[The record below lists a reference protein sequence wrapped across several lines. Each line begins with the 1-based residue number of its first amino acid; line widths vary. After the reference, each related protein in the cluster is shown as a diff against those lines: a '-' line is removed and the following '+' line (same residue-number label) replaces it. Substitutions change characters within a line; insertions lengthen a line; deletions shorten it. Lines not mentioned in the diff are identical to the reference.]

1 MEGYPVMNF
10 LDLTKSELEQ
20 LCIENGQPKFKAL
33 QLTKWVHKKGVQ
45 DFSKMTDLQSS
56 FRDYLSRK
64 LKVYIPKIIQSTKSA
79 DGSEKWLFNLKS
91 GEVVESVIIP
101 EDGRITACVSS
112 QVGCAVD
119 CSFCAT
125 GQQGF
130 SRNLSLGEM
139 LGQVW
144 AMNYLSNVGRISNI
158 VLMGMGEPLLN
169 YSNLT
174 EFLKFLLMDEAYGL
188 SRRKVTVSTSGIVPF
203 IDRLRIDCPVSLAVS
218 LHAAN
223 NELRNKLVPI
233 NRKYPLEQL
242 MRACRNYQDC
252 APRKFIT
259 FEVVLLDGVN
269 DSLND
274 ALAISRLI
282 NDYGVNAK
290 FNLIP
295 YNAFSGGLFKKP
307 SYEKIKGFQMKLQES
322 GYVTT
327 VRKTRGDDVEGACG
341 QLSGIVNNR
350 IAKAGSQEK
359 TEIAG

>member
-1 MEGYPVMNF
+1 MNL
-10 LDLTKSELEQ
+10 LDLTRSELER
-20 LCIENGQPKFKAL
+20 LCVENGQPKFRAL
-33 QLTKWVHKKGVQ
+33 QLTKWVHNKGVQ
-45 DFSKMTDLQSS
+45 DFAKMTDIQGS

-64 LKVYIPKIIQSTKSA
+64 FNVQVPKIIKSTKSA
-79 DGSEKWLFNLKS
+79 DGSEKWLFKLES
-91 GEVVESVIIP
+91 GEVVESVVIP
-101 EDGRITACVSS
+101 ENGRITACVSS

-125 GQQGF
+125 GHQGF

-144 AMNYLSNVGRISNI
+144 AINYLANVGRVTNV

-169 YSNLT
+169 YSNLK
-174 EFLKFLLMDEAYGL
+174 EFLKYLLLDEAYGL

-203 IDRLRIDCPVSLAVS
+203 IDRLRVDCPVSLAIS
-218 LHAAN
+218 LHAAS

-242 MRACRNYQDC
+242 MRACRDYQDS

-282 NDYGVNAK
+282 KDYGVNAK

-295 YNAFSGGLFKKP
+295 YNAFSGGSFKKP
-307 SYEKIKGFQMKLQES
+307 AYEKIKGFQMKLQEL

-327 VRKTRGDDVEGACG
+327 VRKTRGEDVEGACG
-341 QLSGIVNNR
+341 QLSGIVKNR
-350 IAKAGSQEK
+350 IARAGSREK
-359 TEIAG
+359 TEIAGLS

>member
-1 MEGYPVMNF
+1 MNL

-20 LCIENGQPKFKAL
+20 LCVKHGQPKFRAL
-33 QLTKWVHKKGVQ
+33 QLTKWVHNKGEQ
-45 DFSKMTDLQSS
+45 DFAKMTDLQSS
-56 FRDYLSRK
+56 FRDYLSRE
-64 LKVYIPKIIQSTKSA
+64 LTVHIPKIVKSTKSA
-79 DGSEKWLFNLKS
+79 DGSEKWLFKLKS

-101 EDGRITACVSS
+101 DGSRVTACVSS

-125 GQQGF
+125 GHEGF

-144 AMNYLSNVGRISNI
+144 AINYLSNVGRVTNV

-169 YSNLT
+169 YSNLK
-174 EFLKFLLMDEAYGL
+174 EFLKYLLMDQAYGL

-203 IDRLRIDCPVSLAVS
+203 IDRLRVDCPVSLAVS

-242 MRACRNYQDC
+242 MRACRDYQDS

-259 FEVVLLDGVN
+259 FEVVLLDEVN

-282 NDYGVNAK
+282 ADHGINAK

-295 YNAFSGGLFKKP
+295 YNAFSGGIYKKP
-307 SYEKIKGFQMKLQES
+307 ASEKIKGFQMKLQES

-327 VRKTRGDDVEGACG
+327 IRKTRGDDVEGACG

-350 IAKAGSQEK
+350 IVKVGSQGK
-359 TEIAG
+359 TEIAGLF

>member
-1 MEGYPVMNF
+1 MNL
-10 LDLTKSELEQ
+10 LDLTRSELEQ
-20 LCIENGQPKFKAL
+20 LCIENGQPRFRAI
-33 QLTKWVHKKGVQ
+33 QLTKWVHNKGVK
-45 DFSKMTDLQSS
+45 DFAKMTDLQGS
-56 FRDYLSRK
+56 FRDYLSCT
-64 LKVYIPKIIQSTKSA
+64 LNIYIPEIVQSTKSA
-79 DGSEKWLFNLKS
+79 DGSEKWLFKLKS

-101 EDGRITACVSS
+101 DDGRITACVSS

-125 GQQGF
+125 GHQGF

-144 AMNYLSNVGRISNI
+144 AINYLSDVGRVTNV

-169 YSNLT
+169 YSNLK

-203 IDRLRIDCPVSLAVS
+203 IDRLRVDCPVSLAVS
-218 LHAAN
+218 LHAAD
-223 NELRNKLVPI
+223 NELRDKLVPI

-242 MRACRNYQDC
+242 MRACRDYQDS

-269 DSLND
+269 DSVKD

-282 NDYGVNAK
+282 RDYGINAK
-290 FNLIP
+290 LNLIP
-295 YNAFSGGLFKKP
+295 YNAFSGGQFKKP
-307 SYEKIKGFQMKLQES
+307 ASEKIKGFQMKLQEL

-327 VRKTRGDDVEGACG
+327 VRKTRGEDVEGACG

-350 IAKAGSQEK
+350 IARANSREK
-359 TEIAG
+359 TEIAGLF

>member
-1 MEGYPVMNF
+1 MNL
-10 LDLTKSELEQ
+10 LDLTRSELER
-20 LCIENGQPKFKAL
+20 LCSENGQPKFRAL
-33 QLTKWVHKKGVQ
+33 QLIKWIHGKGVK
-45 DFSKMTDLQSS
+45 DFAKMTDIQGS
-56 FRDYLSRK
+56 FRDHLRRK
-64 LKVYIPKIIQSTKSA
+64 LNVHIPKIIQSITSS
-79 DGSEKWLFNLKS
+79 DGAEKWLFKLKS

-101 EDGRITACVSS
+101 ENDRITACVSS

-125 GQQGF
+125 GHQGF

-144 AMNYLSNVGRISNI
+144 AINYLSNVGRISNV

-169 YSNLT
+169 YSNLK
-174 EFLKFLLMDEAYGL
+174 EFLKYLLLDEAYGL

-203 IDRLRIDCPVSLAVS
+203 IDRLRVDCPVSLAVS
-218 LHAAN
+218 LHAAT
-223 NELRNKLVPI
+223 NELRNRLVPI

-242 MRACRNYQDC
+242 MRACKDYQDS

-259 FEVVLLDGVN
+259 FEIVLLDGVN
-269 DSLND
+269 DSLED
-274 ALAISRLI
+274 ALATSRLI
-282 NDYGVNAK
+282 KRYGVNAK

-295 YNAFSGGLFKKP
+295 YNGFKGGFFKKP
-307 SYEKIKGFQMKLQES
+307 AYEKIKGFQMKLQES

-350 IAKAGSQEK
+350 IKRVSSQET
-359 TEIAG
+359 TENAGLF

>member
-1 MEGYPVMNF
+1 MLNL

-20 LCIENGQPKFKAL
+20 LCVENGQPKFRAI
-33 QLTKWVHKKGVQ
+33 QLIKWVHNKGVK
-45 DFSKMTDLQSS
+45 DFSKMTDIQGS
-56 FRDYLSRK
+56 FRDYLKGK
-64 LKVYIPKIIQSTKSA
+64 LNVYIPEIIQPTKSA
-79 DGSEKWLFNLKS
+79 DGSEKSLFKLKS
-91 GEVVESVIIP
+91 GEVVESVVIP
-101 EDGRITACVSS
+101 EGDRITACVSS

-125 GQQGF
+125 GHQGF

-144 AMNYLSNVGRISNI
+144 AINYLSDLGRVTNV

-169 YSNLT
+169 YSNVKEL
-174 EFLKFLLMDEAYGL
+174 LKFLLMDEAYGL

-223 NELRNKLVPI
+223 NELRDKLVPI

-242 MRACRNYQDC
+242 MRACKDYQDS

-269 DSLND
+269 DSLKD
-274 ALAISRLI
+274 ALAMSHLVK
-282 NDYGVNAK
+282 NYSVNAK

-295 YNAFSGGLFKKP
+295 YNNFSGGHFKKP
-307 SYEKIKGFQMKLQES
+307 AFEKIKDFQMKLQEL

-359 TEIAG
+359 TEIAGLF

>member
-1 MEGYPVMNF
+1 M
-10 LDLTKSELEQ
+10 
-20 LCIENGQPKFKAL
+20 
-33 QLTKWVHKKGVQ
+33 
-45 DFSKMTDLQSS
+45 
-56 FRDYLSRK
+56 
-64 LKVYIPKIIQSTKSA
+64 
-79 DGSEKWLFNLKS
+79 
-91 GEVVESVIIP
+91 VESVVIP
-101 EDGRITACVSS
+101 EGARITACVSS

-125 GQQGF
+125 GHQGF

-144 AMNYLSNVGRISNI
+144 AINYLSNVGRVTNV

-169 YSNLT
+169 YSNLK
-174 EFLKFLLMDEAYGL
+174 EFLKYLLLDEAYGL

-203 IDRLRIDCPVSLAVS
+203 IDRLRVDCPVSLAIS
-218 LHAAN
+218 LHTAN

-242 MRACRNYQDC
+242 MRACRDYQDC

-274 ALAISRLI
+274 ALAIARLI

-307 SYEKIKGFQMKLQES
+307 ASEKIKGFQMKLQEL

-350 IAKAGSQEK
+350 IARAGSREK
-359 TEIAG
+359 TEIAGLL